1 VAYLTG
7 FPTYSLTQQ
16 ASTMLIYIGVTGM
29 ISLALFLMLGFVG
42 MTGML
47 WFNKVVYSS
56 IITDG
61 HIPSTQVLQSGNT
74 QQGVSPYIKNLIFA
88 ALCLTT
94 LLIPAFYYPSQLE
107 DYTVYFPSY
116 SNDITYDPPPYDH
129 VDELDQPLND
139 ELKDGIEGIKEHDIA
154 EVERRMLLE
163 DPNIDDLFEESGLSS
178 EKTQLTSTPFRCGT
192 HLLHTFEHDSYKF
205 IIFGTLLWI
214 VMIAFSI
221 VRKRQSARAG
231 GKIYN
236 SNQAKVHKTLTERR
250 RQLRDIL
257 SDPVLLNDMQY
268 RYGDLT
274 ALICLVEEW
283 KKNGFQVDKKNDCI
297 KNGRSV
303 VVPWIRYM
311 NILLILSVFVS
322 YICLYGHLLVSKW
335 FSFLSSCT

>member
-1 VAYLTG
+1 
-7 FPTYSLTQQ
+7 
-16 ASTMLIYIGVTGM
+16 ML
-29 ISLALFLMLGFVG
+29 
-42 MTGML
+42 
-47 WFNKVVYSS
+47 
-56 IITDG
+56 
-61 HIPSTQVLQSGNT
+61 
-74 QQGVSPYIKNLIFA
+74 
-88 ALCLTT
+88 
-94 LLIPAFYYPSQLE
+94 
-107 DYTVYFPSY
+107 
-116 SNDITYDPPPYDH
+116 
-129 VDELDQPLND
+129 DEATN
-139 ELKDGIEGIKEHDIA
+139 
-154 EVERRMLLE
+154 
-163 DPNIDDLFEESGLSS
+163 NDDLFEESGLSS
-178 EKTQLTSTPFRCGT
+178 EKTQLTSMPFRCGT
-192 HLLHTFEHDSYKF
+192 NLLHTFEHDSYKF
-205 IIFGTLLWI
+205 IIFGTLFWI
-214 VMIAFSI
+214 GIIAFSI

-322 YICLYGHLLVSKW
+322 YTCLHGHLLVSRIRY
-335 FSFLSSCT
+335 FYFFIVHSTHLISLSLLILIS